1 MADKD
6 KLTEKEIIDY
16 VAELI
21 KKKLPDKKRITGDW
35 KLISCNEVLAVFLG
49 ELTEDEATL
58 VAKKY
63 NEIILQIRESE
74 KEAYDFVKQNQETL
88 IGLAPFNLA
97 ELEPLVDIANK
108 ER

>member
-1 MADKD
+1 MAD

-16 VAELI
+16 VAKLI

-35 KLISCNEVLAVFLG
+35 ELISCNEVLAVFWG

-58 VAKKY
+58 VAEKY
-63 NEIILQIRESE
+63 NEIIQQIREAE
-74 KEAYDFVKQNQETL
+74 KEANAFVKQNLGTL

-97 ELEPLVDIANK
+97 ELEPLVKVDNE